1 MSKNINNHTDKH
13 TVPRHKEQGSNSK
26 AKPTRFLN
34 RLNTRSIVAG
44 ATWICITCFG
54 GAAGRGPKNNTKP

>member
-13 TVPRHKEQGSNSK
+13 TVPRHKEQGSYSK
-26 AKPTRFLN
+26 ARP
-34 RLNTRSIVAG
+34 TRSIVAG